1 MKKIIALVITGVL
14 AVGALAGCGSTPGD
28 KSDAQTRAT
37 VEGAK
42 EEEAFG
48 DKVQYDPTQQVNN
61 GEAVTIDLWQWG
73 EEALFKQITDAYTK
87 LQPNVTINIVNNPWD
102 DYWTKLPL
110 ALKGSNGPAL
120 FNIHNSQHAN
130 IIKYMEPYDIPVADM
145 QADFTGV
152 DAHIIDD
159 KVYYIDYGIMT
170 GSVYYNKD
178 MWEAAG
184 LTEADIPKTWDEF
197 RAVAKKL
204 TILEGD
210 SVVQAG
216 INFNDEINSNY
227 LMGLN
232 YQLGDNLFDKDMT
245 SIKVNTDNMK
255 KVMQMMFD
263 IYEVDK
269 SGSKDFG
276 AKGNESFGQGQS
288 AMTIQWGWYNNTL
301 NNDYSDIK
309 FGVFE
314 IPTFDGDPYAYN
326 RYNGES
332 TFGINKN
339 IPADQMA
346 VAQDF
351 VKFFLAY
358 DGGQK
363 LFNLEFSTFPAKKSL
378 ANDSDILA
386 NPAMAA
392 VSAHIDKYIW
402 PGPMPAIIEDT
413 LKIAAQDIMFN
424 GKDIGTAFSEAE
436 KTINQGLKSAGF
448 VSVENLYKYAK

>member
-1 MKKIIALVITGVL
+1 MKKRVVALFMAAALTAGM
-14 AVGALAGCGSTPGD
+14 LAGCGS
-28 KSDAQTRAT
+28 S
-37 VEGAK
+37 K
-42 EEEAFG
+42 ESTDDRTKAEAVKEDEAFG
-48 DKVQYDPTQQVNN
+48 DTIKYDPSQKVND
-61 GEAVTIDLWQWG
+61 GKEVTVDLWQWG

-87 LQPNVTINIVNNPWD
+87 LQPHVKINIVNNPWE

-110 ALKGSNGPAL
+110 ALKGDKGPAL
-120 FNIHNSQHAN
+120 FNIHNSQHQN
-130 IIKYMEPYDIPVADM
+130 IINYLAPYDIPTEDLE
-145 QADFTGV
+145 ADFTGV
-152 DAHIIDD
+152 DAHVIDG

-184 LTEADIPKTWDEF
+184 LTDADIPHTWDEF
-197 RAVAKKL
+197 REVAKKL
-204 TILEGD
+204 TISEGD
-210 SVVQAG
+210 KFQQVG
-216 INFNDEINSNY
+216 INFNDELHSNY

-232 YQLGDNLFDKDMT
+232 YQLGDNLFDSDMKT
-245 SIKVNTDNMK
+245 IKVDTDNMK
-255 KVMQMMFD
+255 KIMQMLVDMYD
-263 IYEVDK
+263 KDK

-276 AKGNESFGQGQS
+276 EKASESFGQGMS
-288 AMTIQWGWYNNTL
+288 AMTIQWGWYNNSL
-301 NNDYSDIK
+301 NNDYPDIN

-314 IPTFDGDPYAYN
+314 IPVFEDDPYAYN

-339 IPADQMA
+339 ASPEEQA

-363 LFNLEFSTFPAKKSL
+363 LFNLEFSPFPAKKSL
-378 ANDSDILA
+378 AGDTEILA

-392 VSAHIDKYIW
+392 IADHIDRYVW

-413 LKIAAQDIMFN
+413 LKIAGQDIMFN
-424 GKDIGTAFSEAE
+424 GKDMDAAFKDAEA
-436 KTINQGLKSAGF
+436 TINKELKSADF
-448 VSVENLYKYAK
+448 ESVENLYKYAE